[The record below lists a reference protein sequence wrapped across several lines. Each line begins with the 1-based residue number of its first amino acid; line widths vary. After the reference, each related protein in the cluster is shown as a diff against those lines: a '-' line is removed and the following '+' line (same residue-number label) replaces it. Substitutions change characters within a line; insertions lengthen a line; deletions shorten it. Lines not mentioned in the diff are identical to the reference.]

1 MPGQEKYR
9 CFRSD
14 DEGDHN
20 TDKRLDKER
29 GYHGRLPG
37 ESEFK
42 LRSESRMRAS

>member
-20 TDKRLDKER
+20 TDKRLDKGVIMVGFLVR
-29 GYHGRLPG
+29 VNL
-37 ESEFK
+37 S
-42 LRSESRMRAS
+42 